1 MGITGLAPL
10 VYVMTFFIACIWAL
24 GESLVD
30 VRTLLAG
37 GKVPLIKDAGS
48 WKMSLENLL
57 ELGRSGAIPEGLGGG
72 PGGESEGAG
81 LSYEMY
87 LKLLMMLNGAETVN
101 NRILDLIQINIGASQ
116 EDFQVKHL
124 VYRVEGTAHA
134 RGRYLDMRAELNKA
148 Y

>member
-1 MGITGLAPL
+1 
-10 VYVMTFFIACIWAL
+10 
-24 GESLVD
+24 
-30 VRTLLAG
+30 
-37 GKVPLIKDAGS
+37 
-48 WKMSLENLL
+48 MSLENLL

-124 VYRVEGTAHA
+124 VYRVEGTACA
-134 RGRYLDMRAELNKA
+134 RGRYLNMSAALDKA